1 MAFQDLKLVT
11 KLAQKQV
18 LTPGLVQMVSLLT
31 LNKLELTEMIQQEL
45 VQNPVLEE
53 GTEIVESTTPEIE
66 LGQESPEQSA
76 QTSEAEADGTDAE
89 YQSLR
94 EAAERDH
101 CVTEPEAAPEVTIEA
116 AAPAEPEPAVD
127 DPYADIDFQS
137 FDQYL
142 NDGASRPRE
151 TEVFEK
157 PSLKTSLRNHKR

>member
-1 MAFQDLKLVT
+1 MAYLEPKLVT

-53 GTEIVESTTPEIE
+53 GTEIVESSKPEIE
-66 LGQESPEQSA
+66 MGQEAPG
-76 QTSEAEADGTDAE
+76 QTAEVDGSDAE
-89 YQSLR
+89 YQALN
-94 EAAERDH
+94 EAAARDH
-101 CVTEPEAAPEVTIEA
+101 CVTEPEAPAESTIEVA
-116 AAPAEPEPAVD
+116 AAPEPEPVVD

-151 TEVFEK
+151 TEIFEK
-157 PSLKTSLRNHKR
+157 

>member
-1 MAFQDLKLVT
+1 MAYLEPKLVT

-66 LGQESPEQSA
+66 LGQESPEQSG
-76 QTSEAEADGTDAE
+76 QTAEVDGTDAE
-89 YQSLR
+89 YQALR

-101 CVTEPEAAPEVTIEA
+101 C
-116 AAPAEPEPAVD
+116 
-127 DPYADIDFQS
+127 
-137 FDQYL
+137 
-142 NDGASRPRE
+142 
-151 TEVFEK
+151 
-157 PSLKTSLRNHKR
+157 